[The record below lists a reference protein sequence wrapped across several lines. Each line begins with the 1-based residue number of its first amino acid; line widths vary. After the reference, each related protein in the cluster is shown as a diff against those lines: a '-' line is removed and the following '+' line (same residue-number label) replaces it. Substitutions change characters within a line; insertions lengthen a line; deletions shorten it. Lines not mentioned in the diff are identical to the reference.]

1 MKPAGPFSVAG
12 SVGMES
18 SPDDF
23 QPLGKVQRLTDEQ
36 VAMIEEALARV
47 GEFGEVR
54 LKVEKGRLRFICVEQ
69 SFDALRW
76 KGNPRRSR
84 F

>member
-1 MKPAGPFSVAG
+1 MS
-12 SVGMES
+12 S
-18 SPDDF
+18 SPEEA
-23 QPLGKVQRLTDEQ
+23 QTSERMPRLTEAQ

-76 KGNPRRSR
+76 RGGKDRPRA
-84 F
+84 

>member
-1 MKPAGPFSVAG
+1 MN
-12 SVGMES
+12 S
-18 SPDDF
+18 SSEGA
-23 QPLGKVQRLTDEQ
+23 QALGRMTRLTEEQ

-47 GEFGEVR
+47 GEFGEVH

-76 KGNPRRSR
+76 KGSTDHPRA
-84 F
+84 